1 VLFLDEFPEFAPHV
15 LEQLREPLETGEIHL
30 ARSGGSLTLPA
41 AFQLVA
47 AMNPCPC
54 GAAGSRRLICRC
66 TPEARHRYLQRL
78 SGPLLDRIDL
88 VCWLE
93 PPDPAS
99 LLETP
104 VTGRAAETSA
114 MVRERVMAA
123 RQIALDRQGVPNA
136 RLSTGQLTQVCTAES
151 AALRLLAQTARQL
164 NWSGRAVHRV
174 LRVARSIADLDA
186 EAGERI
192 TSHHMAEAIQS
203 RRLPALEAVPGN
215 AGRAIR

>member
-1 VLFLDEFPEFAPHV
+1 
-15 LEQLREPLETGEIHL
+15 
-30 ARSGGSLTLPA
+30 
-41 AFQLVA
+41 
-47 AMNPCPC
+47 
-54 GAAGSRRLICRC
+54 
-66 TPEARHRYLQRL
+66 
-78 SGPLLDRIDL
+78 
-88 VCWLE
+88 
-93 PPDPAS
+93 
-99 LLETP
+99 
-104 VTGRAAETSA
+104 